1 MENASAAVQ
10 AIKSK
15 AASYR
20 KENVKN
26 QFKVHQLTSND
37 NKHTPKKKKA
47 MYFPQKRIR
56 VLMQNCN
63 YL

>member
-37 NKHTPKKKKA
+37 NKHTPKKKKKKEPCI
-47 MYFPQKRIR
+47 FLKKE
-56 VLMQNCN
+56 LEF
-63 YL
+63 